1 MKTYD
6 LIIIG
11 GGRASNLAVTAASLG
26 KKVALIE
33 KTSLGGTC
41 PNRGCV
47 PSKLLIGYAHVA
59 RAVKESSRHFIDAT
73 IENIDVQKIFDKT
86 NAYVGSIDSRYESRM
101 DGVDVYRGV
110 GSFVENKVIDVNG
123 EKLTATNIVIA
134 TGTRPIEVPHEKAWS
149 SDTIFPFEKE
159 IPKSITVV
167 GSGFIAVELAN
178 FFDAVGIKTTLIA
191 RSNHLLSNED
201 KEISEIFKEE
211 FIKNVKVLFKTTV
224 ERISHE
230 HNEFTLNLIS
240 NDEKTTHKS
249 EALLY
254 ATGRVS
260 NADLLGLQNTD
271 IEVNERGFIKRDEN
285 FQTKVEG
292 VYVVGDASGNH
303 MLQHAAAFE
312 VNHLGKM
319 LYKEEKEPHQFK
331 YMPHAVFTDPE
342 VASVGKTQEQLEEQG
357 ITYVSTTTDWLA
369 SAKAMS
375 LRIKYPRTKLLID
388 PNSYEILGAHMIGPE
403 SATMMHQVLAI
414 MHLDNDIRHLKEMLY
429 IHPALSEALLPAAVN
444 AVKKVEEYNAV
455 K

>member
-11 GGRASNLAVTAASLG
+11 GGRASNLAVTAVGLG

-33 KTSLGGTC
+33 KSSLGGTC

-59 RAVKESSRHFIDAT
+59 RVIRESSRHFIDTT
-73 IENIDVQKIFDKT
+73 INKVDIQEIFNQT
-86 NAYVGSIDSRYESRM
+86 NAYVGSIDGRYESRM
-101 DGVDVYRGV
+101 DGVDIYRGLAK
-110 GSFVENKVIDVNG
+110 FVENKVVKVNG
-123 EKLTATNIVIA
+123 EKLTAKDIVIA
-134 TGTRPIEVPHEKAWS
+134 TGTRPVEIPHEKAWS
-149 SDTIFPFEKE
+149 SDTVFPFEQT

-178 FFDAVGIKTTLIA
+178 FFEAVGIETTLIA
-191 RSNHLLSNED
+191 RGNKLLSSED
-201 KEISEIFKEE
+201 GEISEIFAEQ
-211 FIKNVKVLFKTTV
+211 FSKNVNVLFETNV
-224 ERISHE
+224 ECIE
-230 HNEFTLNLIS
+230 YDNGFTLELSSQKETVI
-240 NDEKTTHKS
+240 HKS

-260 NADLLGLQNTD
+260 NADLLNLDSTD
-271 IEVNERGFIKRDEN
+271 IQVNDRGYIKRDEN
-285 FQTKVEG
+285 FQTNVEG
-292 VYVVGDASGNH
+292 VYVVGDASGKN

-319 LYKEEKEPHQFK
+319 LYKGEKELHKFK

-342 VASVGKTQEQLEEQG
+342 IASVGRTEEQLKKEGTE
-357 ITYVSTTTDWLA
+357 YVASMTNWLA

-375 LRIKYPRTKLLID
+375 LRIKYPRTKLLIN

-429 IHPALSEALLPAAVN
+429 IHPALSEALLPAAVE
-444 AVKKVEEYNAV
+444 AVKKVEEY
-455 K
+455 KS